1 MTKHVMRIMEGEA
14 KPDDI
19 GKFYYD
25 TGCPI
30 VIGDNVFSV
39 INTNGTEVYFETLES
54 IKEYLQGE

>member
-1 MTKHVMRIMEGEA
+1 MRIMEGEA

-39 INTNGTEVYFETLES
+39 ININGTEVYFETLES